1 MVNRYNN
8 IRLGLVLGLLAPMLG
23 FVIVYLIAF
32 RGMSFNDY
40 LELLSYRHK
49 LSSVISLSVVPNL
62 LLFFIFI
69 WLNYLYSARGVLAS
83 TLIFAVIVI
92 ITKFLT

>member
-8 IRLGLVLGLLAPMLG
+8 IRVGLVLGLLAPLLG
-23 FVIVYLIAF
+23 FVIVYLVAF
-32 RGMSFNDY
+32 RGMSFMEY
-40 LELLSYRHK
+40 LEQFSYRNK

-83 TLIFAVIVI
+83 TLLFALIVI

>member
-8 IRLGLVLGLLAPMLG
+8 IRVGLVLGLLAPLLG
-23 FVIVYLIAF
+23 FVIVYLATF
-32 RGMSFNDY
+32 RGTSFMEY
-40 LELLSYRHK
+40 LELLSYRKK
-49 LSSVISLSVVPNL
+49 LNSVISLSVVPNL

-83 TLIFAVIVI
+83 TLLFALIVI

>member
-8 IRLGLVLGLLAPMLG
+8 IRVGLVMGLLAPMLG
-23 FVIVYLIAF
+23 FVIVYLVAF
-32 RGMSFNDY
+32 RGMSFNEY
-40 LELLSYRHK
+40 LELLTYRNK
-49 LSSVISLSVVPNL
+49 LSSVISLSVIPNL

-83 TLIFAVIVI
+83 TLLFALIVIV
-92 ITKFLT
+92 TKFLT

>member
-8 IRLGLVLGLLAPMLG
+8 IRVGLVLGFLAPLLG
-23 FVIVYLIAF
+23 FVIVYLVAF
-32 RGMSFNDY
+32 RGMSFMEY
-40 LELLSYRHK
+40 LEQFSYRNK

-83 TLIFAVIVI
+83 TLLFALIVI